1 MNVHAKFDDIPSR
14 HSRDVHEN
22 WTDEWTDHPDM
33 TVDGV
38 EEKNESRKAC
48 CTNTFMIYSL
58 RKALNF
64 DFYFSLIYIFK
75 LERHISNFT
84 NLERLLLVIYS
95 IMSLITEFGLQGY
108 KDGLHLF

>member
-1 MNVHAKFDDIPSR
+1 
-14 HSRDVHEN
+14 
-22 WTDEWTDHPDM
+22 M

-38 EEKNESRKAC
+38 GEKNESRKAC

-84 NLERLLLVIYS
+84 NLEGLLLVIYS